1 MRWEWFIANRLVR
14 SEGSKDSVTGPVIT
28 ISITAIALG
37 MVLMIIAVATGI
49 GLQERIK
56 DKIIGFSGHIQVQP
70 YDSNISYEDQ
80 PINTRLAIYSDITDY
95 EGFTHVQRTGNKAGI
110 LTSEEDFEGIALKG
124 VGPEYDWS
132 FFEEALE
139 EGFLPSYRD
148 GFESDS
154 VIISRS
160 TANRLRIHTGDEVV
174 VYFIRE
180 SPKPPLTR
188 YLYVT
193 GIYNTGLEEF
203 DRLYVLCDLDLI
215 RGLNDWE
222 EDEAG
227 KLEVFIDD
235 FDEIGNQTNTLREAL
250 PFQLNAVSVLQEN
263 PQLFKWLELFDVNIF
278 LIIGIMLVVATIN
291 MIGALLIL
299 ILERTRMIGIIKSI
313 GGSDRKIRRIFLYQ
327 SGYLILR
334 GLFWGNLIGIGLCL
348 AQQYWGFVELDPST
362 YYVSEAPVLLDPWL
376 ILALNLGTLFI
387 CLSAMMFPSF
397 LIMRIRPAKALRFD

>member
-80 PINTRLAIYSDITDY
+80 PINTRLAIYPDITDY

-132 FFEEALE
+132 FFDEALE

-160 TANRLRIHTGDEVV
+160 TANRLRIDTGDEVV

-376 ILALNLGTLFI
+376 ILALNLGTLLI
-387 CLSAMMFPSF
+387 CLVAMMFPSF

>member
-1 MRWEWFIANRLVR
+1 MRWEWFIAKKLVR
-14 SEGSKDSVTGPVIT
+14 SEGAKDTVTGPVIT
-28 ISITAIALG
+28 VSITAIALG
-37 MVLMIIAVATGI
+37 MVLMIVAVATGI

-56 DKIIGFSGHIQVQP
+56 DKIIGFSGHIQIQP

-80 PINTRLAIYSDITDY
+80 PINTRIECYPDITVFD
-95 EGFTHVQRTGNKAGI
+95 GFTHIQRTANKAGI

-139 EGFLPSYRD
+139 VGFIPQYRD

-154 VIISRS
+154 VIISRT
-160 TANRLRIHTGDEVV
+160 TANRLRIDTGQEVV

-222 EDEAG
+222 EDETG
-227 KLEVFIDD
+227 KFEVFIED
-235 FDEIGNQTNTLREAL
+235 FDDLVNQTNTLRESL
-250 PFQLNAVSVLQEN
+250 PFQLNAVSVQQEN
-263 PQLFKWLELFDVNIF
+263 QQLFKWLDLFDVNIF

-299 ILERTRMIGIIKSI
+299 ILERTRMIGILKSI
-313 GGSDRKIRRIFLYQ
+313 GGPDLKIRRIFLYQ
-327 SGYLILR
+327 SAYLILR
-334 GLFWGNLIGIGLCL
+334 GLFWGNLIGIGICL
-348 AQQYWGFVELDPST
+348 AQQQWGFVTLDPST
-362 YYVSEAPVLLDPWL
+362 YYVSEAPILLDPWL
-376 ILALNLGTLFI
+376 ILALNVGTLLI
-387 CLSAMMFPSF
+387 CLAAMMFPSF
-397 LIMRIRPAKALRFD
+397 MIMRIRPAKALRFD